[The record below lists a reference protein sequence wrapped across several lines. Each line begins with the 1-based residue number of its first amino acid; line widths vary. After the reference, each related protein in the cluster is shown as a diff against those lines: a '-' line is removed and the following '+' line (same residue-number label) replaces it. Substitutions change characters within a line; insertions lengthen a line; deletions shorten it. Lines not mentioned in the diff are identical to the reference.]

1 MHITCKFAISNLPK
15 TCKVLTNNTKPM
27 QFVSAYLNYPQANY
41 VVKSIA
47 YDVKNYGSF
56 KSFSFIYIYIYIYR
70 L

>member
-47 YDVKNYGSF
+47 YDVKNYESF
-56 KSFSFIYIYIYIYR
+56 KSFSFIYIYIDYNCI
-70 L
+70 